1 MVDFPRTKI
10 EDLSVPRMVIGT
22 NWFLGFSHTSRAKD
36 EQIKKLMTRQRI
48 ADVLEVFF
56 EAGVDC
62 IYGVREQ
69 AGHLEEAVKDAED
82 RTGRKCIR
90 MGTPSLKLEG
100 IALGAGAASANA
112 EAEAENERIL
122 DSFARIGCQVCL
134 PHTSTTDVLLDR
146 SSRTIRGMAD
156 ICSKIRQRGMIPG
169 LSTHMPEAPV
179 YADRTGLDVGTYIQ
193 IYNAMGFLMQI
204 EIDWVHRM
212 IRNAKKP
219 VIAIKPFA
227 AGRLHPLVGLAFC
240 WATLRPQDMV
250 CVGTMTPD
258 EAREL
263 IEISWSLFEN
273 RDSQVE
279 LQRTRSK
286 ASLE

>member
-1 MVDFPRTKI
+1 MTEFPRTKI

-22 NWFLGFSHTSRAKD
+22 NWFLGFSHSSRAKD
-36 EQIKKLMTRQRI
+36 ELIKKVATRRQI

-56 EAGVDC
+56 QAGIDC
-62 IYGVREQ
+62 IYGVREK

-82 RTGRKCIR
+82 RTGRMCIR
-90 MGTPSLKLEG
+90 MGTPTLKLEG
-100 IALGAGAASANA
+100 IAPGGGTPDAKA
-112 EAEAENERIL
+112 EGENERIL
-122 DSFARIGCQVCL
+122 DSFAEIGCQVCL
-134 PHTSTTDVLLDR
+134 PHQCTTDALTDR
-146 SSRTIRGMAD
+146 SSATIRGMAD
-156 ICSKIRQRGMIPG
+156 ICSKIRERGMIPG
-169 LSTHMPEAPV
+169 LSTHMPEVPV
-179 YADRTGLDVGTYIQ
+179 YADRTELDVGTYIQ
-193 IYNAMGFLMQI
+193 IYNALGFLMQI

-212 IRNAKKP
+212 IRNAKRP

-227 AGRLHPLVGLAFC
+227 GGRLHPLVGLAFC
-240 WATLRPQDMV
+240 WATLRPQDMI

-279 LQRTRSK
+279 LQRSRSK
-286 ASLE
+286 ASLD